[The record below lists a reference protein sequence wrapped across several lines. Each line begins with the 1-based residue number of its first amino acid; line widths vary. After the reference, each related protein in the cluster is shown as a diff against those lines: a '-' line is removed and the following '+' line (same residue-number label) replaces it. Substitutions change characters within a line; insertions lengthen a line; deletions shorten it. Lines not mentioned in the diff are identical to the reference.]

1 MNMCNYTLDDKTK
14 INNRNTTYTNGNNN
28 NNNNNIDN
36 NNNNNNDNNKNNINE
51 QENILKC
58 FLLKYLLFA
67 SQLKII
73 RKYDKK

>member
-1 MNMCNYTLDDKTK
+1 MNER
-14 INNRNTTYTNGNNN
+14 INNIVIIRL
-28 NNNNNIDN
+28 
-36 NNNNNNDNNKNNINE
+36 KCSFV

-73 RKYDKK
+73 RKYDKVWLIINSNI